1 MGSVRVRFLIA
12 DDNAN
17 ARKLL
22 RALLETRQGWE
33 VCGEAEN
40 GKQASGMATEL
51 KPDFVILDLAMPM
64 MDGLHAAQ
72 AISTAHPA
80 TPILLYTMH
89 NFSGLDLEAKKVGI
103 RIVISKTAPAD
114 MLLQAIED
122 ISKSAAPSVP
132 LALPEITT
140 HAVANTNGAAETSM
154 PSESDPSAAKPN

>member
-1 MGSVRVRFLIA
+1 MRFLIA

-22 RALLETRQGWE
+22 RALLETHQGWE

-40 GKQASGMATEL
+40 GKEAAGRATEL
-51 KPDFVILDLAMPM
+51 SPDFVVLDLAMPM

-103 RIVISKTAPAD
+103 RMVISKTAPAD
-114 MLLQAIED
+114 TLLQAIED
-122 ISKSAAPSVP
+122 ILKSATPSAPLS
-132 LALPEITT
+132 LPEIANP
-140 HAVANTNGAAETSM
+140 AVANTNGAAETSV
-154 PSESDPSAAKPN
+154 PAESDPSTAKPN